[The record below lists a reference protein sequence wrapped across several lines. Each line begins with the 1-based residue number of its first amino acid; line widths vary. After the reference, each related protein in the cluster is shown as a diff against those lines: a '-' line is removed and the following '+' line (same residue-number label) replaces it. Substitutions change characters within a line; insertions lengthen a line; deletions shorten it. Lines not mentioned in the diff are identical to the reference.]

1 MVPDFCLSL
10 PQPCFVMK
18 CRIILSVSIAI
29 AGLAGCKPGYDTPP
43 PSQVEG
49 YKPVYATRV
58 TNSEITFLQ
67 VQPPA
72 QEGKRLLS
80 GGFLYQLDPG
90 KGIHIADISDPARMK
105 RVGFVNVPG
114 ARDLQTKGNLLLT
127 NTYNDLLVLEISG
140 RQVNVLERIENA
152 FSVLSLNVPPGQG
165 YFECPDPAKGIV
177 ISWEKAILYSPKC
190 R

>member
-1 MVPDFCLSL
+1 MVPGVCLL
-10 PQPCFVMK
+10 LLQPCFVMRY
-18 CRIILSVSIAI
+18 RIILSVSIVI
-29 AGLAGCKPGYDTPP
+29 AGLAGCRPGYDTPP

-49 YKPVYATRV
+49 YKPVYAARV
-58 TNSEITFLQ
+58 TNSEITFLPAQ
-67 VQPPA
+67 LPA

-114 ARDLQTKGNLLLT
+114 AQDLQIKDNLVLT
-127 NTYNDLLVLEISG
+127 NTYNDLLVLEVSG

-152 FSVLSLNVPPGQG
+152 FSVLSLDVPPAQG

-177 ISWEKAILYSPKC
+177 IGWEKAVIYSPKC